1 MHDSANSANSD
12 LICIALEYYV
22 LGGCVL
28 DFCVHRVSKNKDS
41 IFSLILIDMPHFCIA
56 CPLLARIVIP
66 PDGCHLLVSCMPK
79 RA

>member
-1 MHDSANSANSD
+1 M
-12 LICIALEYYV
+12 
-22 LGGCVL
+22 L